1 VPETRGTTDSVG
13 FEPPPYPYDRLD
25 DLRKVAD
32 TLPGGCVDLSIGTP
46 CDPPPPAVVEALAS
60 SGVERG
66 YPPSVGTT
74 ALREAAARW
83 LARRFGAT
91 VDPSQVAACI
101 GTKELVAGVPHWL
114 RLRTPG
120 RDTVLYPRISYPT
133 YAMGATLAGC
143 RAVPYGRLDEIEP
156 ADAARALCLW
166 VNSPANPT
174 GELDD
179 LVGAAAWGRDNGVP
193 VFSDECYVEFTWD
206 GPGRTIL
213 TEGSDGVVALHSL
226 SKRSNLAGVRV
237 GFYAGD
243 AALVRYLSEVR
254 KHAGFMVPG
263 PVQAAAVVAYD
274 DDRHVDDQRQRYLRR
289 LDLLASA
296 LRQAT
301 GVEAHRPPGTFYLW
315 VPAPGGDAW
324 ALAHRLAAEGGLLVS
339 PGDFYGRAG
348 AGHVRIAVVQPDD
361 RLELAAQR
369 LRDAAGAG
377 DVPHDGPV
385 AS

>member
-1 VPETRGTTDSVG
+1 VPEIRGTTDSTG

-66 YPPSVGTT
+66 YPPSVGTA

-83 LARRFGAT
+83 LGRRFGAT
-91 VDPSQVAACI
+91 VDPGQVAACI

-166 VNSPANPT
+166 VNSPANPS

-179 LVGAAAWGRDNGVP
+179 LVAAAAWGRDNGVP

-213 TEGSDGVVALHSL
+213 TEGSEGVVALHSL

-348 AGHVRIAVVQPDD
+348 AGHVRIALVQPDD
-361 RLELAAQR
+361 RLELAAGR

-377 DVPHDGPV
+377 DVPHDGPTR
-385 AS
+385 S

>member
-1 VPETRGTTDSVG
+1 VRDVSVSEPAG

-25 DLRKVAD
+25 DLRKAAD
-32 TLPGGCVDLSIGTP
+32 SLPGGCVDLSIGTP
-46 CDPPPPAVVEALAS
+46 CDPPPPAVVEALAG

-66 YPPSVGTT
+66 YPPSVGT
-74 ALREAAARW
+74 AELREAAARW
-83 LARRFGAT
+83 LARRLGAT
-91 VDPSQVAACI
+91 VDAGQVAACI
-101 GTKELVAGVPHWL
+101 GTKEMVAGVPHWL

-120 RDTVLYPRISYPT
+120 RDTVLYPQVSYPT

-143 RAVPYGRLDEIEP
+143 RAVPYGRLDEIDA
-156 ADAARALCLW
+156 ADADRALCLW

-213 TEGSDGVVALHSL
+213 TEGSEGVVALHSL

-243 AALVRYLSEVR
+243 AMLVRYLSEVR

-263 PVQAAAVVAYD
+263 PVQAAAVVAFD
-274 DDRHVDDQRQRYLRR
+274 DDQHVDDQRQRYLRR
-289 LDLLASA
+289 LDLVAAA
-296 LRQAT
+296 LRRW
-301 GVEAHRPPGTFYLW
+301 GIEARRPPGTFYLW
-315 VPAPGGDAW
+315 VAAPSGDAW
-324 ALAHRLAAEGGLLVS
+324 GLAHRLAAEGGLLVS

-369 LRDAAGAG
+369 LRDAG
-377 DVPHDGPV
+377 DVPDGVP
-385 AS
+385 AES